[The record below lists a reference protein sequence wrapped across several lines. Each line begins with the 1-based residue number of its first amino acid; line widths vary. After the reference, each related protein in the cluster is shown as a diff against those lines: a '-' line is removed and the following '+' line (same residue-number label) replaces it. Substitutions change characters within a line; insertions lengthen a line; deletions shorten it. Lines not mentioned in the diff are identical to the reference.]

1 MFSFQTF
8 VCICII
14 FPNLLVPSLS
24 FSLSVSLSAASF
36 RVVFYFIQ
44 KFTRATRQLFTN
56 RKMPP
61 KKANGFMMFVNEW
74 RNSNSEGR
82 RMTITQA
89 VDHCGK
95 LWSVS

>member
-1 MFSFQTF
+1 MFD
-8 VCICII
+8 
-14 FPNLLVPSLS
+14 FPQLTRA
-24 FSLSVSLSAASF
+24 FSLSLSLCLIICGF
-36 RVVFYFIQ
+36 IPCCFYFIQ
-44 KFTRATRQLFTN
+44 KFTQATRQLLTI

-74 RNSNSEGR
+74 RNSNAEGR

>member
-1 MFSFQTF
+1 MFYS
-8 VCICII
+8 
-14 FPNLLVPSLS
+14 PNLLVPSLS

-36 RVVFYFIQ
+36 RVFYFIQ
-44 KFTRATRQLFTN
+44 KFTQATRQLFTN

-95 LWSVS
+95 LWSVSWGLYSI